1 MAVVACGYSVISVV
15 HTVSRSR
22 ATTSGNLTS
31 RRSLNPDY
39 RLWAVQYGPV
49 TDSVRQLLEA
59 HALAHGVLILT
70 GAEELEDSG
79 QLPPRRAGSG

>member
-1 MAVVACGYSVISVV
+1 VRVVR
-15 HTVSRSR
+15 HQ
-22 ATTSGNLTS
+22 
-31 RRSLNPDY
+31 RRPHRIEIARDDQRQSHIEEVFEPRLD

-70 GAEELEDSG
+70 GAEELEHSG